1 MSEPIIHSVDLSII
15 RVDGGTQPRVSLNE
29 SVVAEYREVLD
40 SGGNLPPVVIF
51 FDGSDRWLGDG
62 FHRVHAYRAANLSS
76 IPAEVRSGTR
86 RDALLFSC
94 GANASHGLRRSVE
107 DKRRAVMTLLE
118 DDEWSRMSDRQI
130 ASACQVSHPFVASLR
145 ASLRAPASG
154 NVTASP
160 QVIHSPSGNVT
171 TYPQGE
177 DDSPATTA
185 SAKSAEGGNVTTRPA
200 QKKPAKPVP
209 ADDLIAEN
217 ESLREQLAEALENAR
232 EMASQFQA
240 LVLATD
246 PEHAKK
252 FIEQQSYIATLEAQR
267 DDWQNQCAQLKREVA
282 TLRRRLGVAA

>member
-1 MSEPIIHSVDLSII
+1 MKMFVESIRI
-15 RVDGGTQPRVSLNE
+15 DGGTQPRAAINE
-29 SVVAEYREVLD
+29 AVVAEYAEALKD
-40 SGGNLPPVVIF
+40 GAKFPPVDVF
-51 FDGSDRWLGDG
+51 FDGTEYWLAEG
-62 FHRVHAYRAANLSS
+62 FHRYHGHRKAKIKDIAATVHN
-76 IPAEVRSGTR
+76 GTR
-86 RDALLFSC
+86 RDAVMFSV
-94 GANASHGLRRSVE
+94 GANASHGLRRTNE

-118 DDEWSRMSDRQI
+118 DAEWSNLSDRQI
-130 ASACQVSHPFVASLR
+130 ASACQVSHPFVANLR
-145 ASLRAPASG
+145 ASLQAPA
-154 NVTASP
+154 T
-160 QVIHSPSGNVT
+160 GNVT

-177 DDSPATTA
+177 TGNVTTRQPPESGNVTTPTSGNDA
-185 SAKSAEGGNVTTRPA
+185 AQAAPEGGNVTTRRP
-200 QKKPAKPVP
+200 QKKPAKPVA

>member
-1 MSEPIIHSVDLSII
+1 MKMFVESIRI
-15 RVDGGTQPRVSLNE
+15 DGGTQPRAAINE
-29 SVVAEYREVLD
+29 AVVAEYAEALKD
-40 SGGNLPPVVIF
+40 GAKFPPVDVF
-51 FDGSDRWLGDG
+51 FDGTEYWLAEG
-62 FHRVHAYRAANLSS
+62 FHRYHGHRKAKIKDIAATVHN
-76 IPAEVRSGTR
+76 GTR
-86 RDALLFSC
+86 RDAVMFSV
-94 GANASHGLRRSVE
+94 GANSMHGLRRSVE

-118 DDEWSRMSDRQI
+118 DDEWSRLSDRQI
-130 ASACQVSHPFVASLR
+130 ASACQVSHPFVAGLR

-177 DDSPATTA
+177 DDRPAAPA
-185 SAKSAEGGNVTTRPA
+185 SAKSAEGGNVTARPA
-200 QKKPAKPVP
+200 QKKPAKPVA
-209 ADDLIAEN
+209 ADNLIAEN

-252 FIEQQSYIATLEAQR
+252 FIEQQTYIATLEAQR